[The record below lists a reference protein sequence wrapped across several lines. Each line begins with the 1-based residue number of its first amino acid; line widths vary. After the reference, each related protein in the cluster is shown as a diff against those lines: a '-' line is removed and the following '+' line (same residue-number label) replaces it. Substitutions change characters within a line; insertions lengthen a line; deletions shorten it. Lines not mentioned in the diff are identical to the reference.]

1 MKKILLL
8 IACMLG
14 MTATMY
20 AQTKVVAHRGYW
32 DTEGS
37 YENSIASLNKAGE
50 IGVFGSEF
58 DVHITAD
65 DVLVVNH
72 DASIQGI
79 PIQTSTYAALKDL
92 VLPNGEKLPTLEEY
106 LEAGTKIPTMRMV
119 LEIKSNK
126 RVVMEDRSVL
136 AIVNLVRKYGMED
149 RTDYI
154 AFSMNVCK
162 ELVRLAPSAEVY
174 YLNGDVSPADL
185 KALGMAGLD
194 YHYSKFVEH
203 PEWIKEAHD
212 LGLKVNVWTV
222 NDLDMMK
229 AFIEQ
234 GVDFITTN
242 KPVECLELVK

>member
-8 IACMLG
+8 FACLLAVS
-14 MTATMY
+14 ATLF

-37 YENSIASLNKAGE
+37 YENSITSLNKAAE

-65 DVLVVNH
+65 DVLIVNH
-72 DASIQGI
+72 DATIQGV
-79 PIQTSTYAALKDL
+79 PIQTSTYAKLKDL
-92 VLPNGEKLPTLEEY
+92 VLPNGEKLPTLEQY
-106 LEAGTKIPTMRMV
+106 LEAGSKIPNMRMV

-136 AIVNLVRKYGMED
+136 AIVNMVRKYGLED

-162 ELVRLAPSAEVY
+162 ELVKLAPSAEVY

-185 KALGMAGLD
+185 KELGMAGLD
-194 YHYSKFVEH
+194 YHYSKLEEH

-222 NDLDMMK
+222 NDVDMIK
-229 AFIEQ
+229 KFISQ

-242 KPVECLELVK
+242 KPVECLDLLK